1 MNKEELKQRTKKFS
15 LEIIKLVELIPNTK
29 VGHTIA
35 NQIVRSATSVGA
47 NYRATCRAKSDRDF
61 LYKIQIVEEEADET
75 LFWLELL
82 KERKMLNENLLDNL
96 IKECD
101 ELVAIFT
108 ATAKTVRNKINAKK
122 KKNENI
128 EDCEWE

>member
-1 MNKEELKQRTKKFS
+1 
-15 LEIIKLVELIPNTK
+15 
-29 VGHTIA
+29 
-35 NQIVRSATSVGA
+35 
-47 NYRATCRAKSDRDF
+47 
-61 LYKIQIVEEEADET
+61 
-75 LFWLELL
+75 
-82 KERKMLNENLLDNL
+82 MLNENLLDNL

>member
-1 MNKEELKQRTKKFS
+1 MEGNLAY
-15 LEIIKLVELIPNTK
+15 KL
-29 VGHTIA
+29 H
-35 NQIVRSATSVGA
+35 
-47 NYRATCRAKSDRDF
+47 
-61 LYKIQIVEEEADET
+61 
-75 LFWLELL
+75 LELL
-82 KERKMLNENLLDNL
+82 KERKMLNKNLLDNL

-108 ATAKTVRNKINAKK
+108 ATAKTVRNKINAKN

>member
-1 MNKEELKQRTKKFS
+1 MTVTKYKNTMEGN
-15 LEIIKLVELIPNTK
+15 LAYKL
-29 VGHTIA
+29 H
-35 NQIVRSATSVGA
+35 
-47 NYRATCRAKSDRDF
+47 
-61 LYKIQIVEEEADET
+61 
-75 LFWLELL
+75 LELL

-108 ATAKTVRNKINAKK
+108 ATAKTVRNKINAKN